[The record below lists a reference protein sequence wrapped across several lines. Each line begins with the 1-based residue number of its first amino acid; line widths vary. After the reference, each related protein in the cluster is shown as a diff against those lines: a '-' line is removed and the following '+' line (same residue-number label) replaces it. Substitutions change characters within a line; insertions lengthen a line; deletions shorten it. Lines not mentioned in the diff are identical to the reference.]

1 MSTRTQARRAP
12 EIAPALPNDPRA
24 LRAAWDGIAAG
35 YDEFITGT
43 HFRLA
48 GEGLSLAGL
57 RSGML
62 FLDVAA
68 GSGALSIPAAK
79 LGAEVLATD
88 LSPGMLE
95 RLRVRA
101 SGAGL
106 DIETR
111 AMDGHALDLPAD
123 RFDVTGSQFGVM
135 LFPDMPKGIA
145 EMARVTKPGGRVLVI
160 AFGDPRE
167 VDFFA
172 FFLDAIRAVRPQFT
186 GPPEPPLPFQ
196 LRDPET
202 LRRVFAAAG
211 LREVRVEQ
219 TAEHLEIAS
228 GAVLWDW
235 LLNSN
240 PIVRGV
246 LAALE
251 LTPEETAAIPKALE
265 RLVRKRAGGKE
276 TALLTSPINIGV
288 GTK

>member
-1 MSTRTQARRAP
+1 MSTSTQARRAP
-12 EIAPALPNDPRA
+12 AAALPTDPQA

-35 YDEFITGT
+35 YDEFVTDT
-43 HFRLA
+43 HSRLA
-48 GEGLSLAGL
+48 AEGLRHAGL
-57 RSGML
+57 RSGMR

-68 GSGALSIPAAK
+68 GSGALSIPAAR

-95 RLRVRA
+95 RLAARA
-101 SGAGL
+101 SAAGL
-106 DIETR
+106 AIETR
-111 AMDGHALDLPAD
+111 AMDGHALDLPD
-123 RFDVTGSQFGVM
+123 DGFDVTGSQFGVM
-135 LFPDMPKGIA
+135 LFPDMRQGIA
-145 EMARVTKPGGRVLVI
+145 EMARVTRPGGRVLVT

-172 FFLDAIRAVRPQFT
+172 FFLDAVRAVRPQFT

-202 LRRVFAAAG
+202 LRGVLETAG
-211 LREVRVEQ
+211 LHEVRVERTNEQ
-219 TAEHLEIAS
+219 LEFAS
-228 GAVLWDW
+228 GAAMWNW

-246 LAALE
+246 LSGLE
-251 LTPEETAAIPKALE
+251 LAPDETAAIPQALE
-265 RLVRKRAGGKE
+265 RMVRERAGAGK
-276 TALLTSPINIGV
+276 TAVLTSPVNIGV